1 MPMVSQAFVSSI
13 IVNGDVDLIFETLL
27 SMLTKMDFTVKSK
40 DFPLAAELTRGKGGL
55 INTKIQKCKTVLNV
69 SIKEAA
75 SAKELHILFDY
86 QFEIHGLFTD
96 GDKEHI
102 QGEVSKIHHHLFDIA
117 PSRVPKFYKEFQ
129 KKQKNKK

>member
-1 MPMVSQAFVSSI
+1 MVSQAFVSSI
-13 IVNGDVDLIFETLL
+13 IVNGDIDLVFETLL
-27 SMLTKMDFTVKSK
+27 DMLTKMDFTVKSK
-40 DFPLAAELTRGKGGL
+40 NAPTNVELTRGKSGL
-55 INTKIQKCKTVLNV
+55 FTTKIEKCKTVLTV

-86 QFEIHGLFTD
+86 QFEIYGLFTD
-96 GDKEHI
+96 GDKDTI
-102 QGEVSKIHHHLFDIA
+102 QAEVSKIHHHLFDIA